1 MPPCTLCLA
10 GNCTATVTHARQLTT
25 EGLLA
30 ACVRCRPEA
39 TMPTPGAREHQDY
52 DRATRRSGKEPG
64 GVRLR
69 SQLRRLTIRPTGLGF
84 WVLGSGFWFWIQ
96 GFGFGF
102 WVSVLGFWVL
112 GLGSRVLG
120 WTKGGGREPEHSD
133 RKLRRVSLSLRQATE
148 RDNRKCFAETSQA
161 PSVPPCTLSLAGNCT
176 ATVTHATRFKK
187 LKLDCYT

>member
-1 MPPCTLCLA
+1 MGPPGRTDGVGITHGPTVRDRERNPPPSVPPCTLCLA
-10 GNCTATVTHARQLTT
+10 GNCTATVTHARQITT

-112 GLGSRVLG
+112 GLGFRVLG

-133 RKLRRVSLSLRQATE
+133 RKLRRVSLSHRQACII
-148 RDNRKCFAETSQA
+148 RNK
-161 PSVPPCTLSLAGNCT
+161 TLLFSNTPASSP
-176 ATVTHATRFKK
+176 
-187 LKLDCYT
+187 